1 MSRGPDWSRAPWT
14 RQELFNL
21 ATREAVHMML
31 MFSQTSYEDPDT
43 GKVTHHTGEQHARQ
57 VLTRHYRDRTLTD
70 QAITA
75 AGNWIR
81 NNPGRMPWA
90 RSEGQPIQGPTP
102 AAEQLELADDD
113 TDPFEDDDDRG

>member
-1 MSRGPDWSRAPWT
+1 MRRGSDWT

-43 GKVTHHTGEQHARQ
+43 GKVTHYTGEQHARQ

-102 AAEQLELADDD
+102 APGPAPEQLELAEDE
-113 TDPFEDDDDRG
+113 TDPFEEAEVSE